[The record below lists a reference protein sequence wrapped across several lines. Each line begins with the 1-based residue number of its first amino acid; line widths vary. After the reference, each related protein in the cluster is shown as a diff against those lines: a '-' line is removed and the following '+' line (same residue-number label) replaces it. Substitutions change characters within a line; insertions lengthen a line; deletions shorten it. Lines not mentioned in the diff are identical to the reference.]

1 VRSGRAFLLLG
12 ILGIALAT
20 RTAGQ
25 EPILDLSIA
34 PVTVHLPAGGE
45 AHLRLTAKNS
55 SVHEAD
61 GLTASLAA
69 PDRFTIATEP
79 ETLKV
84 IEPFSTGTIDILL
97 RSAKDTPEE
106 NYNGKLA
113 IVYTYCIGELC
124 FQIADALDFQIVV
137 EPASE
142 AVQTPSVI
150 APVARGVIPWP
161 WIGFGAGLVILGA
174 ALLGVRRG
182 GVKWHVYLILSLLSS
197 ASLGYGVATYQ
208 HEQAQGIGAILC
220 TSCVGIEEAG
230 AAEASLSEAG
240 IAQIEGIEGERDLIV
255 FYAPWCHACPFA
267 EAMVEQAAE
276 HNPAISYRSVDVEK
290 APELAAQYGIIR
302 SGRTIVPAILRVDTG
317 KVIFGIE
324 NLEERLIEMLKEGG
338 WG

>member
-12 ILGIALAT
+12 ILGIVLAA

-124 FQIADALDFQIVV
+124 FQIADSLTFDIAV
-137 EPASE
+137 E
-142 AVQTPSVI
+142 AVSEVVQTTSVA
-150 APVARGVIPWP
+150 APLHRREVPWP
-161 WIGFGAGLVILGA
+161 WIGFGAVIVLLGG
-174 ALLGVRRG
+174 ALLKG
-182 GVKWHVYLILSLLSS
+182 GRSGTDWYIYLILVIIAF

-208 HEQAQGIGAILC
+208 HEQAQGIGAVLC
-220 TSCVGIEEAG
+220 TSCIGIEEAG

-324 NLEERLIEMLKEGG
+324 NLEERLIEMLKEGE